1 VNAKVRCRPWN
12 NSNPPKKILAIRFQ
26 ALGDTLITLP
36 YLQELKSQL
45 PQTTF
50 HFLTREEVSAIPKE
64 VSFFDKVITIK
75 GQRNAKLQLALIL
88 AKIPFLIFQSY
99 DFVLDLQNNRVS
111 KVVRKLLF
119 TRGWSEFDKW
129 SPLSAAERT
138 RQTINAGGFCN
149 LNPSP
154 KFFLEKKL
162 TENFF
167 LQNNI
172 HLDYDIVVL
181 NPAGYCA
188 SRNWPLHN
196 YALFAKL
203 WLQHINEKTCF
214 VLLLMPNL
222 QEKANYIKD
231 ELGHHCVDLTG
242 KANQIQ
248 ALQIIQRC
256 RLMLTEDSGLMHM
269 AWIQHIPTVAL
280 FSSSR
285 KDWSA
290 PQGELSVCFDSS
302 DMECGP
308 CMKEI
313 CIFNDNRCLTRYT
326 PEIVFLQAKELLS
339 KRNSENV

>member
-1 VNAKVRCRPWN
+1 VNAKVRCRPWKH
-12 NSNPPKKILAIRFQ
+12 SNPPRKILAIRFQ

-36 YLQELKSQL
+36 YLQDLKNQL
-45 PQTTF
+45 PHTSL

-64 VSFFDKVITIK
+64 VSFFDRIITIK
-75 GQRNAKLQLALIL
+75 GQRNAKLQFALL
-88 AKIPFLIFQSY
+88 LLKIPFLIFQGY
-99 DFVLDLQNNRVS
+99 DFILDLQNNRLS
-111 KVVRKLLF
+111 KIVRKLLF
-119 TRGWSEFDKW
+119 ARGWSEYDKW
-129 SPLSAAERT
+129 SPISAAERT
-138 RQTINAGGFCN
+138 RQTINAGAFCN
-149 LNPSP
+149 LNPTPRFSLGKDLP
-154 KFFLEKKL
+154 D
-162 TENFF
+162 NFC

-172 HLDYDIVVL
+172 HPDHDLVVL

-188 SRNWPLHN
+188 SRNWPLHY

-203 WLQHINEKTCF
+203 WLQNINQKTIF
-214 VLLLMPNL
+214 VLLLLPNL
-222 QEKANYIKD
+222 REKARYIKE
-231 ELGHHCVDLTG
+231 ELGDSCIDLTG

-248 ALQIIQRC
+248 ALQIIERSK
-256 RLMLTEDSGLMHM
+256 LMLTEDSGLMHM

-290 PQGELSVCFDSS
+290 PQGKLSVCFDSS

-326 PEIVFLQAKELLS
+326 PDIVLLRAKELLN
-339 KRNSENV
+339 KRDRENV